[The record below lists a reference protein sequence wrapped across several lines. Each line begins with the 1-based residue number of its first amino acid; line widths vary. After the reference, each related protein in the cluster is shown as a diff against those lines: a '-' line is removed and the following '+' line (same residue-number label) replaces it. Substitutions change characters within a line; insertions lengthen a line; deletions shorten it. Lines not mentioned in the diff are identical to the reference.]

1 MAKQEKSAGL
11 KRLIK
16 GSGGRKLG
24 EPCDNCK
31 CRRYNKC
38 TCQRKNKGE

>member
-1 MAKQEKSAGL
+1 MKERQQGL

-16 GSGGRKLG
+16 DSGKRELR
-24 EPCDNCK
+24 EPCSNCK

-38 TCQRKNKGE
+38 GCVKKEKK